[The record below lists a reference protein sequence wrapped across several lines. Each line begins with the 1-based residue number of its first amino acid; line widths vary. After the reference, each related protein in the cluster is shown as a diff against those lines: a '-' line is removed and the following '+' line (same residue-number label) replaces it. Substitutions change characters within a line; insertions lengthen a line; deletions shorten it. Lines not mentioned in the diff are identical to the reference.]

1 MCSIET
7 EREPPVPNQNEDM
20 GNYEELL
27 RQYYARFFPYREFH
41 QWLSY
46 GDSSDGMFGAHCLAC
61 RCAVARQPFVTVVTL
76 LVRERC
82 SGTSLARNAARQTS
96 AYCI

>member
-1 MCSIET
+1 MCSIKN

-46 GDSSDGMFGAHCLAC
+46 GDSSDGMLGANCLAC
-61 RCAVARQPFVTVVTL
+61 RCVVARQPFVTMVTHL
-76 LVRERC
+76 LG
-82 SGTSLARNAARQTS
+82 SGIPASLAARNVAQQTS